1 MKLEKWQQSEL
12 ECVEYLKRTYGAA
25 GVVFGHKGGSDSSQS
40 DIQLL
45 VNGMPRFYIEAKS
58 AAAQCGQFVVLDENG
73 TFVYS
78 PKNKVQPASSFSRQ
92 YIDFMQANY
101 NAYKS
106 CGRGGVEFPSQFKSL
121 AYNWV
126 KDYYKHKKAAFV
138 IVEKELGSLAPS
150 NFVIFPLEK
159 FDSYF
164 DIVAKYRVKTSGSNN
179 PHAGDKSEIGE
190 VLRMNG
196 YNVSQE
202 GFEGSH
208 YYVNCTGLANKK
220 QLTGKTHRWQ
230 FNLEAAGKYQV
241 RKLSNTNNA
250 NVIFEISLK
259 PGVCQNPK
267 DLELFKLSLK

>member
-12 ECVEYLKRTYGAA
+12 ECVEYLKRVYGMA

-45 VNGMPRFYIEAKS
+45 VNGSSRFYIEAKS

-78 PKNKVQPASSFSRQ
+78 PKNKVQPASNYSKRF
-92 YIDFMQANY
+92 IEIMQTNY
-101 NAYKS
+101 DAYKS
-106 CGRGGVEFPSQFKSL
+106 CGRSGVEFPRQNKPL
-121 AYNWV
+121 AYDWV

-138 IVEKELGSLAPS
+138 IVEKELGKVEAS
-150 NFVIFPLEK
+150 NFIIFPLEK

-164 DIVAKYRVKTSGSNN
+164 DITAKYRVKTSGSNN
-179 PHAGDKSEIGE
+179 PNVGDVAEIKQ
-190 VLRMNG
+190 VLKAND
-196 YNVSQE
+196 YTVSKDE
-202 GFEGSH
+202 FDGSH
-208 YYVNCTGLANKK
+208 YYIYCSGLANKK
-220 QLTGKTHRWQ
+220 QLLGATHRWQ
-230 FNLEAAGKYQV
+230 FNLESFGKYQV

-259 PGVCQNPK
+259 SGIAQNAE
-267 DLELFKLSLK
+267 DLELFKQSLK